1 MHEGELFARLGGEE
15 FVIIVAGLAPE
26 QATFTAERLRRAVQ
40 DLRVVVLDRRLQIT
54 VSIGLAGCRAQQLA
68 PNLDSLLA
76 QADQA
81 LYRAK
86 AAGRNRIVQAEAQR
100 QVV

>member
-1 MHEGELFARLGGEE
+1 MTRATPARDLGRPDVADARLVCGR
-15 FVIIVAGLAPE
+15 GL
-26 QATFTAERLRRAVQ
+26 AERLRRAVQ
-40 DLRVVVLDRRLQIT
+40 DLRVVLLDRRLQIT